1 MNRVPYGERYWY
13 DHMAVRDVPLW
24 ERFMRLYPDVYESVA
39 YDVPVG
45 SVPDHAQA
53 PVVAGGSDMGKLY
66 QRRIDA
72 VGFKGEEIDIIEV
85 KPNATMSAIGQ
96 VVGYVHL
103 YMRDEAWSKPPKAV
117 IVTDFAD
124 ADMIA
129 VAQAQGVTVVIV

>member
-1 MNRVPYGERYWY
+1 
-13 DHMAVRDVPLW
+13 
-24 ERFMRLYPDVYESVA
+24 
-39 YDVPVG
+39 
-45 SVPDHAQA
+45 
-53 PVVAGGSDMGKLY
+53 MGKLY

-117 IVTDFAD
+117 IVTDYAD